1 MRKFITG
8 MFLFMGFHGLGQTD
22 TLIEDN
28 LRKAA
33 DIVFGELD
41 SSLYHGVLINRSFST
56 AEITNKQLKGNYDQ
70 IHSTEDF
77 FELYYDIR
85 LSYIDSTKLLGND
98 ELLAFIESVFVQ
110 NELNN
115 TDKLIQP
122 FGFLLHHVNLIDST
136 KLNNNYFTRNGFS
149 LTPTGQE
156 SAYYQKTLLK
166 SGAVIEFYPESGYL
180 TGQLQYIPEF
190 VSTSPDIQNLK
201 LKMNVGNGFLP
212 FDETNNLIKYN
223 RVGDSL
229 IGLLAYTY
237 ELNNEKYFD
246 TLQFYLTTKGEVN
259 PKDASF
265 WEFVGVYN
273 NSTDIKFEVGILRGC
288 GNTTLNPRRPV
299 IFVPPYRPF
308 IQSFSM
314 KKYFDQFNVDGLFNE
329 LSERGYDVFFIK
341 LKPGYSSL
349 ELAGQAVSEYITK
362 INELKHQEFPDES
375 WENILVGYSMG
386 GQIARYCLK
395 KMEYN
400 HMVSGAP
407 HHHTRLYIP
416 FDSPHWGANIPM
428 FTQAVYKDLKNLNIF
443 AGLSYI
449 ALDDPASR
457 DMSVVH
463 INGSVTSIEAG
474 STGNPDIYHM
484 IPGATSE
491 RNNFMSELYLSFNHS
506 LSITSDLRRTFPSF
520 TRNISISTGS
530 NSKDYNEL
538 FSLEPGKLLFSQ
550 SSIGY
555 YYGGTAYK
563 LRRLYASKREYDHSI
578 FRNKEQMLTFLIP
591 ITYRNRDYRISYS
604 DEWDLAQGG
613 YKDEFYDKMT
623 GAVRV
628 LRLGTFGMG
637 QKHYDNHMS
646 FLPMVSALAINK
658 DLWQLG
664 NLHYNLKDEGL
675 MYKTSQDIINQNKS
689 DTYGYPNLALPTDH
703 FNVTPFEAVYCDPQ
717 TYEHIKLQESISEN
731 SGDPNNNDPAYLGY
745 ITQFMLDEIEADDVY
760 LQNKIIGKNHVQ
772 WDPNYTYT
780 AWYKATNKLTI
791 GMNVTPKTDSG
802 PYVIEATGN
811 ITTYAGKEIHIK
823 PGFHAQQGCDFHAF
837 IAVDDCAP
845 EQGKSTTSSDPPMES
860 AENERTF
867 IDKKKEGISHPEGIS
882 IYPNPSPGEINIV
895 FSDQL
900 FGDFTVF
907 SYLGERI
914 LRQAIPAER
923 NIKLNLSK
931 GHYLLHVKT
940 MEGRSI
946 TKQIIVL

>member
-1 MRKFITG
+1 MRKFLTG
-8 MFLFMGFHGLGQTD
+8 LFLLLTMHGWGQVD
-22 TLIEDN
+22 TLIEED

-33 DIVFGELD
+33 NLIFGELD
-41 SSLYHGVLINRSFST
+41 TSLYNSVLINRSFST
-56 AEITNKQLKGNYDQ
+56 AEITNQQLRGNYDQ
-70 IHSTEDF
+70 IHSVEDF

-85 LSYIDSTKLLGND
+85 LSYIDSTQLMGND
-98 ELLAFIESVFVQ
+98 ELLAFIEHVFVQ
-110 NELNN
+110 NESDN

-136 KLNNNYFTRNGFS
+136 KLNNNYFTKNGFS
-149 LTPTGQE
+149 LIPTSEG
-156 SAYYQKTLLK
+156 SDYYQKTLLK
-166 SGAVIEFYPESGYL
+166 SAALIEFYPESGYL
-180 TGQLQYIPEF
+180 TGELQYIPEF
-190 VSTSPDIQNLK
+190 ISTSPDIKNLE
-201 LKMNVGNGFLP
+201 LKINVGNGFLP
-212 FDETNNLIKYN
+212 FNETNNLIPYN

-229 IGLLAYTY
+229 IGLLAYSY
-237 ELNNEKYFD
+237 ELNNEMYFD

-259 PKDASF
+259 PKDAASF
-265 WEFVGVYN
+265 WEFVGVYE
-273 NSTDIKFEVGILRGC
+273 NSTNIKFEVGILRGC
-288 GNTTLNPRRPV
+288 GNTTLNPRRPI

-308 IQSFSM
+308 IQRFSM
-314 KKYFDQFNVDGLFNE
+314 KKYFDQFNVDGLFNK
-329 LSERGYDVFFIK
+329 LSERGYDIFFIK
-341 LKPGYSSL
+341 LKPGYPSL
-349 ELAGQAVSEYITK
+349 ELAGQALSEYITE
-362 INELKHQEFPDES
+362 INELKQEEFPNER
-375 WENILVGYSMG
+375 WENIVVGYSMG

-457 DMSVVH
+457 DMSAVH
-463 INGSVTSIEAG
+463 INGCITSIEAG
-474 STGNPDIYHM
+474 GTGNPDIYHM
-484 IPGATSE
+484 IPGAAGE

-506 LSITSDLRRTFPSF
+506 LSVTSDLRRTFPSF

-530 NSKDYNEL
+530 NSRDYNEL

-555 YYGGTAYK
+555 FYGGTAYK
-563 LRRLYASKREYDHSI
+563 LRRLYASKWEYDHTI

-623 GAVRV
+623 GAVRT

-658 DLWQLG
+658 DLWHLG
-664 NLHYNLKDEGL
+664 NLHYNIKSQGL
-675 MYKTSQDIINQNKS
+675 MYNQFNSNVQS
-689 DTYGYPNLALPTDH
+689 DTYGYPNLGHPTNH
-703 FNVTPFEAVYCDPQ
+703 FQITPFEAIYCDPQ

-760 LQNKIIGKNHVQ
+760 LQNKVIGKNHVQ

-780 AWYKATNKLTI
+780 AWYKAKNKLTI
-791 GMNVTPKTDSG
+791 GMNVTPKTDAGS
-802 PYVIEATGN
+802 YVIEATGD

-823 PGFHAQQGCDFHAF
+823 PGFHAQNGSEFHAY
-837 IAVDDCAP
+837 IASDECPRD
-845 EQGKSTTSSDPPMES
+845 EGKSTLSSDPEMQNIS
-860 AENERTF
+860 NDRAMFYENEGEEVS
-867 IDKKKEGISHPEGIS
+867 DQKEIRV
-882 IYPNPSPGEINIV
+882 YPNPSNGEINLA
-895 FSDQL
+895 FPNEL

-914 LRQAIPAER
+914 IQQTIPVER
-923 NIKLNLSK
+923 SVTFNLPK

-940 MEGRSI
+940 TEGKTI